1 MTAMD
6 LEARIDRLESIEEIR
21 QLVARYA
28 LAVDTRDLETLVGL
42 FVADVE
48 VGRLGTGRAAL
59 LESFREGLA
68 PLGLTIR
75 SVGTHVIDL
84 VDAASATG
92 EVYCTGEIDRDGVLL
107 RQAILYR
114 DTYRRDPEGWRFVR
128 RNHLLWYS
136 APLGVDPRHLPLA
149 NWPKGHVG
157 RGTVP
162 EVFATYREFAGIDD
176 HRGEI

>member
-6 LEARIDRLESIEEIR
+6 LEGRIDRLESLEAIR

-48 VGRLGTGRAAL
+48 VGRLGTGRDAL
-59 LESFREGLA
+59 AESFRQGFA
-68 PLGLTIR
+68 PLGLTILT
-75 SVGTHVIDL
+75 VGTHVIDL
-84 VDAASATG
+84 VDTTSATG

-114 DTYRRDPEGWRFVR
+114 DTYRRDLEGWRFVR

-136 APLGVDPRHLPLA
+136 APLGVDPRHLPPA

-157 RGTVP
+157 RGTLP
-162 EVFATYREFAGIDD
+162 EAFATYREFHGIERIGDQ
-176 HRGEI
+176 I

>member
-59 LESFREGLA
+59 LGTDAWHLAAREKAL
-68 PLGLTIR
+68 L

>member
-1 MTAMD
+1 MAAMD
-6 LEARIDRLESIEEIR
+6 LEARIDRLESLEEIR

-28 LAVDTRDLETLVGL
+28 LAVDTRDLDTLVGL

-59 LESFREGLA
+59 LESFRQGFA
-68 PLGLTIR
+68 PLGLTILT
-75 SVGTHVIDL
+75 VGTHVIDL
-84 VDAASATG
+84 VDTTSATG
-92 EVYCTGEIDRDGVLL
+92 EVYCTGEIDRDDVLL

-136 APLGVDPRHLPLA
+136 APLGVDPRHLPPA
-149 NWPKGHVG
+149 NWPTGHVG
-157 RGTVP
+157 RGTLP
-162 EVFATYREFAGIDD
+162 EAFATYREFQGI
-176 HRGEI
+176 HRVEDEI